1 MGGGIYSQ
9 DVAQTYRS
17 STTGDAFAFEAHAPG
32 AGEVTRRTVH
42 AALNPFGKKREV
54 NNETP
59 IVVALD
65 VTRSRGD
72 DTKLMYEKLPMLMGQ
87 IELKGYVPNPGI
99 SFAAIGDATVDAAP
113 LQVSQFE
120 GDNRMDENLGRV
132 WIEEGGG
139 GTGQESYEL
148 CAYFY
153 SRTNAVRLA
162 KGIGKKGYFFFI
174 GDEGFYPK
182 VDKEQ
187 VRRIIG
193 DELPADL
200 DSAEAFRRLHE
211 KFHVLFIYPKKGM
224 EQRKADIDAE
234 IKTRVEAAGGQYAN
248 VDIRASLLW
257 NNRNDLDLHVVP
269 PSGEEVF
276 YAHKKS
282 ACGGWLD
289 VDMNISGETLKPVEN
304 VRWAKGTAP
313 KGRYRVFVQ
322 NYAFKAD
329 NTGPT
334 DFRVEVEVGGE
345 VRRFDGAVS
354 LKGETGPNSNV
365 LVYEF
370 DYDPEATRPAPAA
383 KPDDPYAQYSDDVI
397 LKQWATVIPGE
408 RILRID
414 DPRSI
419 IDVLLGALAILE
431 GTANLDGYLADM
443 RSRNQT
449 AERIAEVGR
458 ALGGLGPVRGVGTV
472 DGAVPPPPPP
482 GQDRGS
488 RTKRI
493 G

>member
-1 MGGGIYSQ
+1 MGGGSYSQ
-9 DVAQTYRS
+9 DVATTFR
-17 STTGDAFAFEAHAPG
+17 STTTDAFAFEAHQPG
-32 AGEVTRRTVH
+32 AGEATRRTVH

-99 SFAAIGDATVDAAP
+99 SFAAIGDATVDMAP

-162 KGIGKKGYFFFI
+162 KGTGKKGYFFFV

-187 VRRIIG
+187 VRRVIG
-193 DELPADL
+193 EELPADL

-234 IKTRVEAAGGQYAN
+234 IKTRVEAAGGQYSN
-248 VDIRASLLW
+248 VEIRASLLW
-257 NNRNDLDLHVVP
+257 NNRNDLDLHVLP
-269 PSGEEVF
+269 PSGEEVYF
-276 YAHKKS
+276 GHKQS
-282 ACGGWLD
+282 SCGGWLD

-322 NYAFKAD
+322 NYAFKD
-329 NTGPT
+329 GNTGPT
-334 DFRVEVEVGGE
+334 DFRVEIEVAGE
-345 VRRFDGAVS
+345 VKHFEGTVS
-354 LKGETGPNSNV
+354 PNGETGPSSNV

-370 DYDPEATRPAPAA
+370 DHDPEAKRPAPAA
-383 KPDDPYAQYSDDVI
+383 RPDDPYAQYSDDVI
-397 LKQWATVIPGE
+397 LKQWATVIPSE

-419 IDVLLGALAILE
+419 IDVLLGALAIME
-431 GTANLDGYLADM
+431 GTATLAGYQADM

-449 AERIAEVGR
+449 EERIAEVAR
-458 ALGGLGPVRGVGTV
+458 ALGGLGPVRHVGSV
-472 DGAVPPPPPP
+472 EGLVPPPPPAAK
-482 GQDRGS
+482 DRGGK
-488 RTKRI
+488 TKRI
-493 G
+493 

>member
-1 MGGGIYSQ
+1 MGGGSYSQ
-9 DVAQTYRS
+9 DVATTFR
-17 STTGDAFAFEAHAPG
+17 STTTDAFAFQAHQPG
-32 AGEVTRRTVH
+32 AGEATRRTVH
-42 AALNPFGKKREV
+42 QALNPFGKKREV

-65 VTRSRGD
+65 VTRSRGE

-162 KGIGKKGYFFFI
+162 KGTGKKGYFFFI
-174 GDEGFYPK
+174 GDEGFYPR

-187 VRRIIG
+187 VRRVIG

-257 NNRNDLDLHVVP
+257 NNRNDLDLHVIP
-269 PSGEEVF
+269 PSGEEVYF
-276 YAHKKS
+276 GHKKS
-282 ACGGWLD
+282 DCGGWLD

-313 KGRYRVFVQ
+313 KGRYRVVVQ
-322 NYAFKAD
+322 NYAFKD
-329 NTGPT
+329 GNTGPT
-334 DFRVEVEVGGE
+334 DFKVEIEVAGE
-345 VRRFDGAVS
+345 VRHFEGTVS
-354 LKGETGPNSNV
+354 PEGQTGVNSNV

-370 DYDPEATRPAPAA
+370 DHDPETRRPAPAA

-397 LKQWATVIPGE
+397 LKQWATVIPAE

-431 GTANLDGYLADM
+431 GTATLDGYEADM

-449 AERIAEVGR
+449 EERIAEVAR
-458 ALGGLGPVRGVGTV
+458 ALGGLGPVRNVAIVEGL
-472 DGAVPPPPPP
+472 VPPTPPAAK
-482 GQDRGS
+482 DRGG

-493 G
+493 

>member
-1 MGGGIYSQ
+1 MGGGSYSQ
-9 DVAQTYRS
+9 DVAQTFRS
-17 STTGDAFAFEAHAPG
+17 STEGDAFAVRAHQPG
-32 AGEVTRRTVH
+32 AGEATRRTVH
-42 AALNPFGKKREV
+42 PALNPFGKKREV

-99 SFAAIGDATVDAAP
+99 SFSAIGDATVDAAP

-162 KGIGKKGYFFFI
+162 KGSGKKGYFFFI

-187 VRRIIG
+187 VLKIIG

-211 KFHVLFIYPKKGM
+211 KFHVLFIYPNKGI

-257 NNRNDLDLHVVP
+257 NNRNDLDLHVIP
-269 PSGEEVF
+269 PSGEEV
-276 YAHKKS
+276 YYGHKKS

-289 VDMNISGETLKPVEN
+289 VDMNVGGETQKPVEN

-313 KGRYRVFVQ
+313 KGRYRVIVQ
-322 NYAFKAD
+322 NFGFKEQPS
-329 NTGPT
+329 PT
-334 DFRVEVEVGGE
+334 DFRVEIEVAG
-345 VRRFDGAVS
+345 VVKRFDGTVS
-354 LKGETGPNSNV
+354 PRGETRAESNV

-370 DYDPEATRPAPAA
+370 DHDPDAQRPAPAA
-383 KPDDPYAQYSDDVI
+383 SAGDPYAQYSDDVI
-397 LKQWATVIPGE
+397 LKQWATVIPAE

-449 AERIAEVGR
+449 AERIAEVAR
-458 ALGGLGPVRGVGTV
+458 ALNGLGPVRGVGSV
-472 DGAVPPPPPP
+472 DGPAPPPAGKPRA
-482 GQDRGS
+482 G
-488 RTKRI
+488 RTKRL
-493 G
+493 

>member
-1 MGGGIYSQ
+1 MGGGSYSQ
-9 DVAQTYRS
+9 DVAQTFRS
-17 STTGDAFAFEAHAPG
+17 TATEAFAFDAHAPG
-32 AGEVTRRTVH
+32 AGAATQRTVH

-99 SFAAIGDATVDAAP
+99 SFAAIGDATVDIAP

-162 KGIGKKGYFFFI
+162 KGTGKKGYFFFI
-174 GDEGFYPK
+174 GDEGFYPRL
-182 VDKEQ
+182 DKEQ
-187 VRRIIG
+187 VRRVIG

-200 DSAEAFRRLHE
+200 DSTEVFRRLHE
-211 KFHVLFIYPKKGM
+211 KFHVLFIYPKKGL

-269 PSGEEVF
+269 PSGEEVCF
-276 YAHKKS
+276 SHKRS

-304 VRWAKGTAP
+304 VRWARGTAP

-322 NYAFKAD
+322 NYAFKAG
-329 NTGPT
+329 NTEPT
-334 DFRVEVEVGGE
+334 DFRVEIEVAGE
-345 VRRFDGAVS
+345 VKQFTGTVS
-354 LKGETGPNSNV
+354 PNGQTGTNSNV

-370 DYDPEATRPAPAA
+370 DHDPEARRPAPAA

-397 LKQWATVIPGE
+397 LKQWATVLPNE
-408 RILRID
+408 RILRIE

-431 GTANLDGYLADM
+431 GTATLDGYQADM

-449 AERIAEVGR
+449 DERIAEVVR
-458 ALGGLGPVRGVGTV
+458 ALGGLGPVRNVGSV
-472 DGAVPPPPPP
+472 EGLVPPPPPAAK
-482 GQDRGS
+482 DRGG

-493 G
+493 